1 MTTLQPYSTRF
12 REGTN
17 QLLLVSTTGGAP
29 RRLNPVAHHSIG
41 TRTNDGPVWSR
52 DGSKMAFVMDGVMHV
67 MPTTPTGDVTGA
79 PRRVSERAG
88 RLAVVGRGLEAP
100 AVSDRRAA

>member
-29 RRLNPVAHHSIG
+29 DGLNPVEHHSIG
-41 TRTNDGPVWSR
+41 TRNDDGPVWSR

-67 MPTTPTGDVTGA
+67 MPTTPTGDVTA
-79 PRRVSERAG
+79 RRGELSDDLANSPSWAADSK
-88 RLAVVGRGLEAP
+88 RLLYQTP
-100 AVSDRRAA
+100 AA